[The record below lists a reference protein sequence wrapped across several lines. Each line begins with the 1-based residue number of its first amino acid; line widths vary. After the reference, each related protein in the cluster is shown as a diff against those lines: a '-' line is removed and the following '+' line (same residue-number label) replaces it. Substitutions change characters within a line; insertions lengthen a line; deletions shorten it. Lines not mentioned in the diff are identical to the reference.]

1 VKNRPVLIPKD
12 EFDVLAKSHSFSV
25 WKKPIIVE
33 KADAGLVV
41 AGKNERYFRQAV
53 HAKIRDMAEMI
64 DVFRIGDQLVHK
76 DGSAFLE
83 HELERLV
90 RFAVARVPLAI
101 KSNSGFTNI
110 EVNAQVRASLIQ
122 LVSQPSLLNVLTRDH
137 PLPCLRYA
145 NDPPSSGT
153 CYVLSPADFPSTND
167 SGKGKAIVD
176 KLFRFLERSHSE
188 VLLSFLLVA
197 LGFVFGRLNPRV
209 TLAIHVWFG
218 PNRGGK
224 GSLIRVLSSPPRL
237 RPPHHFSADHAGKEY
252 TSDEVAKAEGSLA
265 VCQEINFVRA
275 PDVPLTQR
283 LKSMVRREIVTV
295 RGVGRRASKVK
306 AQHGVVFHTNPLG
319 ANDPDAARHEVC
331 SALAQWVAD
340 DRFDIA
346 CVNWRGCEEGERIG
360 TALDE
365 LMLTEEGRLEVAHA
379 IWVRIECLRDADLK
393 PNGLPEKYREARTA
407 SALPP
412 LEAFLEDLLVRLGQ
426 AAERIGRLTE
436 TDVPKREDVHVIISL
451 VLRPLLKE
459 HTDATA
465 FTPEYSGGTIVS
477 FWVARPLFNLVL
489 CQRAIESRKW
499 LVPRRFVELIE
510 KTSDR
515 KVRFHIER
523 DTDESTE

>member
-1 VKNRPVLIPKD
+1 M
-12 EFDVLAKSHSFSV
+12 
-25 WKKPIIVE
+25 
-33 KADAGLVV
+33 DAHRTRRFKIGL
-41 AGKNERYFRQAV
+41 G
-53 HAKIRDMAEMI
+53 
-64 DVFRIGDQLVHK
+64 
-76 DGSAFLE
+76 
-83 HELERLV
+83 
-90 RFAVARVPLAI
+90 AR
-101 KSNSGFTNI
+101 
-110 EVNAQVRASLIQ
+110 
-122 LVSQPSLLNVLTRDH
+122 
-137 PLPCLRYA
+137 
-145 NDPPSSGT
+145 
-153 CYVLSPADFPSTND
+153 
-167 SGKGKAIVD
+167 
-176 KLFRFLERSHSE
+176 
-188 VLLSFLLVA
+188 
-197 LGFVFGRLNPRV
+197 
-209 TLAIHVWFG
+209 
-218 PNRGGK
+218 
-224 GSLIRVLSSPPRL
+224 GSLIRVLSSPPWL

-265 VCQEINFVRA
+265 VCQEMNFGRA

-295 RGVGRRASKVK
+295 RGVGRRASKIK
-306 AQHGVVFHTNPLG
+306 AQHGAVFHTNPLG

-346 CVNWRGCEEGERIG
+346 YVNWRGCEEGERIG

-379 IWVRIECLRDADLK
+379 VWPRIECLKDRDLK

-436 TDVPKREDVHVIISL
+436 TDVPKHDGVRHAIAE

-477 FWVARPLFNLVL
+477 FWVDSPLFSLVL
-489 CQRAIESRKW
+489 RQRANESRKW
-499 LVPRRFVELIE
+499 RVPRRFDGLIE
-510 KTSDR
+510 KTHDR

-523 DTDESTE
+523 EPDENTE